1 MTTESRIA
9 ATMPNARPAWM
20 NSPRLPI
27 ERASLPAIL
36 KVETAIAAP
45 SRQKM
50 SDTVVEVGSPH
61 EL

>member
-9 ATMPNARPAWM
+9 ATMPNARPVWM
-20 NSPRLPI
+20 NSPRSPI
-27 ERASLPAIL
+27 ESASLPAIL

-50 SDTVVEVGSPH
+50 SVTVVEVGSPH